1 MKSIWVIVANAKNAY
16 FYCVSERDMRF
27 NLIKKLTH
35 VESQLKIADLISDRQ
50 GHYAKGYGNKLRGS
64 YSQMTNPKLSEIKNF
79 VKEICQF
86 LENGRI
92 ENCYAGIFIIANSH
106 FYGLIKQLSNKNLI
120 KYIKYYLDKDY
131 ANFDPK
137 LLKPILKD
145 SLYHELKLVFIGD
158 T

>member
-1 MKSIWVIVANAKNAY
+1 MKSIWVIVANAKSAY
-16 FYCVSERDMRF
+16 FYCVSERDMQF

-35 VESQLKIADLISDRQ
+35 IESQLKVVDLISDRQ

-92 ENCYAGIFIIANSH
+92 ENCYASLFIVANPH

-137 LLKPILKD
+137 LLQPILKD